1 MTKISSKLVLITGG
15 ASGIGKLMGRE
26 VLRRGGKLVIWDLDK
41 INLQKT
47 LDEFQ
52 ELGEVYGHTVDI
64 TNTAWVKEM
73 AGKLEAE
80 IGGVDIL
87 INNAGIVYDGYFHEN
102 SPEKIEKTMKVNAIA
117 PMQLAQTFLPG
128 MMKNKN
134 GHICNITSS
143 AGLVSNPKMAVY
155 AGSKWATTGWSD
167 SLRLEMKQLKT
178 GVGVTTVTPY
188 YINTGMFAGV
198 KSRIPILDQH
208 KVSKKIISAIERNRI
223 YLSMPW
229 SMRFVRFSQGL
240 FPIWFYDWFVGGV
253 IGVYKTMDDFKGRKN
268 QK

>member
-1 MTKISSKLVLITGG
+1 MTKIASKLVLITGG

-26 VLRRGGKLVIWDLDK
+26 VLERGGKLVIWDLNK
-41 INLQKT
+41 LNLQQT
-47 LDEFQ
+47 LIEF
-52 ELGEVYGHTVDI
+52 EKLGEVYGYIIDV
-64 TNTAWVKEM
+64 TNTVLVKEV
-73 AGKLEAE
+73 AIQVENE
-80 IGGVDIL
+80 IGVVDIL
-87 INNAGIVYDGYFHEN
+87 INNAGIVYGGYFHEN
-102 SPEKIEKTMKVNAIA
+102 SSEKINKTMTVNAIA
-117 PMQLAQTFLPG
+117 PMQLALNFLPG
-128 MMKNKN
+128 MMNRRQ

-188 YINTGMFAGV
+188 YINTGMFDGV
-198 KSRIPILDQH
+198 KSNIPILNQH
-208 KVSKKIISAIERNRI
+208 KVAKKVISAIERNRI

-240 FPIWFYDWFVGGV
+240 FPIWFYDWFVGRV
-253 IGVYKTMDDFKGRKN
+253 IGVYKTMDEFKGRK
-268 QK
+268 K

>member
-26 VLRRGGKLVIWDLDK
+26 ILKRGGRLVIWDLNK
-41 INLQKT
+41 IHLQQT
-47 LDEFQ
+47 LNEFE
-52 ELGEVYGHTVDI
+52 ELGDVYGYTVDI
-64 TNTAWVKEM
+64 TNTLWVKEM
-73 AGKLEAE
+73 AKQVEDE
-80 IGGVDIL
+80 IGPVDIL
-87 INNAGIVYDGYFHEN
+87 INNAGIVYGGYFHEN
-102 SPEKIEKTMKVNAIA
+102 TSEKIDKTMKVNAIA
-117 PMQLAQTFLPG
+117 PMQLALNFLAG
-128 MMKNKN
+128 MMNRKL

-155 AGSKWATTGWSD
+155 AGSKWAATGWSD

-178 GVGVTTVTPY
+178 GVAVTTVTPY

-198 KSRIPILDQH
+198 KSNIPILDQH
-208 KVSKKIISAIERNRI
+208 KVALKVIRAIERNKV

-253 IGVYKTMDDFKGRKN
+253 IGVYKTMDDFKGRK
-268 QK
+268 